1 MNPASWS
8 PTDVQDW
15 ARRKGLPHSTATA
28 LAENEVDGPT
38 LLTLDREELRAD
50 LGITSLPARRFLYEL
65 ILSLKSYQ
73 ISTDRTRAIDVLEEE
88 IDSLQSGREE
98 LSTIERNCTDPTAVE
113 VLRSDAEIQRQ
124 IISDHLFALRLHSSN
139 GQQFYE
145 DKQFAQDESERYN
158 QLAIQSQFDRRYAES
173 LEGNRRGRTRSNE
186 FDDDNSTIASLFGL
200 TIETCVKN
208 KVNVAEALAKGTI
221 KIIPRLSD
229 IESDLVST
237 EDFADPEENLR
248 RLPAIPSCMVC
259 YDENI
264 QGFNLACGQH
274 SICID
279 CSRNLFQS
287 AVRDTSLLPLRCCDV
302 PIDMNISSW
311 LLSPEDSNLIQFRMY
326 EMSAREKV

>member
-1 MNPASWS
+1 
-8 PTDVQDW
+8 
-15 ARRKGLPHSTATA
+15 
-28 LAENEVDGPT
+28 
-38 LLTLDREELRAD
+38 
-50 LGITSLPARRFLYEL
+50 
-65 ILSLKSYQ
+65 
-73 ISTDRTRAIDVLEEE
+73 
-88 IDSLQSGREE
+88 
-98 LSTIERNCTDPTAVE
+98 
-113 VLRSDAEIQRQ
+113 
-124 IISDHLFALRLHSSN
+124 
-139 GQQFYE
+139 
-145 DKQFAQDESERYN
+145 
-158 QLAIQSQFDRRYAES
+158 
-173 LEGNRRGRTRSNE
+173 TRSNE

-326 EMSAREKV
+326 EMSAREKLLGGVSQCSSMQCEVWDEDRLLAAGEARVNAEENRLQRDLPAPARQAQLQRAMQELQANEGCVHEWVRRGGNLGNCERCNYYLPVYGMRCVAGCGSTVCFTCASYRIPRRGWR